1 LQLGRLVPRKGI
13 DTAIRGLARLV
24 RDHGVNARLL
34 IVGGESED
42 PDPARTPE
50 IGRLQAV
57 AAEEGVS
64 HLVKFV
70 GCRPREA
77 LKYYYSA
84 ADVFVTVPWYEPF
97 GITPIESMACGT
109 PVIGANVGGI
119 KYTVLDGE
127 TGYLVPPKDPQRLGE
142 RLACLC
148 RDQELR
154 NTMGWKAAWRART
167 LFTWNKVALELA
179 AVYDDV
185 LTSTAGA
192 GMVKIASR
200 LRGRR
205 RRKRTTPL
213 AARSTELVPE

>member
-1 LQLGRLVPRKGI
+1 PNLAEGPEDEEDLNRLYTAEPSRIVIVPCGIDPAELAPISKPLARFALGLPLEDRVLLQLGRLVPRKGI

-77 LKYYYSA
+77 LK
-84 ADVFVTVPWYEPF
+84 
-97 GITPIESMACGT
+97 
-109 PVIGANVGGI
+109 
-119 KYTVLDGE
+119 
-127 TGYLVPPKDPQRLGE
+127 
-142 RLACLC
+142 
-148 RDQELR
+148 
-154 NTMGWKAAWRART
+154 
-167 LFTWNKVALELA
+167 
-179 AVYDDV
+179 
-185 LTSTAGA
+185 
-192 GMVKIASR
+192 
-200 LRGRR
+200 
-205 RRKRTTPL
+205 
-213 AARSTELVPE
+213 